1 MDLVDI
7 QAEDMSSR
15 QEELIDIPQEV
26 TTEKETNKHNLGISG
41 RTSQLIKHHPRWQ
54 QDYWL

>member
-26 TTEKETNKHNLGISG
+26 TTENETNKHNLGISG
-41 RTSQLIKHHPRWQ
+41 RISRRIKHHPRWQ
-54 QDYWL
+54 QYCWL